1 MTAPPTH
8 THPIL
13 FFSLFCSRPSPLP
26 LFFFSCQFPTTLFDW
41 QLSNVLTVIAVCAQ
55 PRVEATRY
63 NTLIQTVLVLAGGAA
78 GFGLMSTPI
87 ARSPGALVPILLAV
101 MFLAGHINVLAPLK
115 QPLFLAT
122 STFMTSLLCQYPKA
136 GSTMFFAGKV
146 VSTAV
151 GSVLTMVWFS
161 LVAPYYA
168 SSECLETLG
177 GALEAGAGVLVSAW
191 DDFVAGARGAA
202 ASGRDVPLP
211 AAELSARVGAGVTA
225 PLGVVQALARDD
237 RLPFSLPC
245 IPDRDL
251 VTPMPPAVPA
261 VAAAVD
267 GMARRLAAFELAT
280 SQECWRGGGAALAP
294 WNAGGDGGDAASPL
308 AAGPSGLLSR
318 KGAQTLIEGVDGP
331 MRAAVGA
338 TAALATA
345 CKEDLAGPGT
355 GAAGERSRA
364 RVVEAIAATEA
375 ARVRAARAL
384 RDALP
389 ALAAAALAGEVSGA
403 EDLALESWT
412 AALGSAMD
420 AVLGAARV
428 VVSPAGRA
436 RDTYWA
442 GVWRACC

>member
-1 MTAPPTH
+1 VNGKEREAPGDNRS
-8 THPIL
+8 IL
-13 FFSLFCSRPSPLP
+13 TSHSPL
-26 LFFFSCQFPTTLFDW
+26 FQFPQALFDW

-78 GFGLMSTPI
+78 GYGLMSTPV
-87 ARSPGALVPILLAV
+87 ASTPGALVPILLAV

-151 GSVLTMVWFS
+151 GSLLTMVWFS
-161 LVAPYYA
+161 MVAPFYA
-168 SSECLETLG
+168 STECLETLG
-177 GALEAGAGVLVSAW
+177 GALEAGAGVLVTAW
-191 DDFVAGARGAA
+191 DDFVAGARSAEGSGAGVA
-202 ASGRDVPLP
+202 MP
-211 AAELSARVGAGVTA
+211 AEAYSKTVGAGVTA

-251 VTPMPPAVPA
+251 ITPMPPAVPA

-294 WNAGGDGGDAASPL
+294 WNAGGGGGSAPAPGAAASAPP
-308 AAGPSGLLSR
+308 ADHPSCLLSR
-318 KGAQTLIEGVDGP
+318 VGAQTLVKTVDGP
-331 MRAAVGA
+331 MRAAVAA
-338 TAALATA
+338 TAALASA
-345 CKEDLAGPGT
+345 CREDLNQAGS
-355 GAAGERSRA
+355 GAAAERSLA
-364 RVVEAIAATEA
+364 RVVEGIAATEA
-375 ARVRAARAL
+375 ARVTAARAL

-389 ALAAAALAGEVSGA
+389 ALAGAALAGKVSGA
-403 EDLALESWT
+403 EDLALEAWT
-412 AALGSAMD
+412 AALGSTMD

-428 VVSPAGRA
+428 IASPVGRA

-442 GVWRACC
+442 GVGRACC